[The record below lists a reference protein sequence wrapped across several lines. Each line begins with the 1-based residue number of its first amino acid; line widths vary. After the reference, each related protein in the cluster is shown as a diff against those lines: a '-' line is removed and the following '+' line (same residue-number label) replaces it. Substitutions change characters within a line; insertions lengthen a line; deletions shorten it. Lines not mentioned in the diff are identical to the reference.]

1 MSNAAVTQQTNGIYI
16 LRETGRHK
24 NIVNKTS
31 NKAWHKVVFVIIT
44 ASSKMKILIKIVS
57 DNLEVALNNS
67 LIFISGHIA
76 SVDICCFVTTNL
88 KSLLCC

>member
-1 MSNAAVTQQTNGIYI
+1 MN
-16 LRETGRHK
+16 
-24 NIVNKTS
+24 
-31 NKAWHKVVFVIIT
+31 
-44 ASSKMKILIKIVS
+44 ILIKIIN
-57 DNLEVALNNS
+57 DNLAVAMNNS